1 MNYTVRIATIKIK
14 PIACVPALA
23 IAGFCMYF
31 ARNAAPQRATYGETK
46 AIVTATTA
54 FLNSLSAVQRE
65 KVQFPFVPEK
75 TAKSASFAR
84 SDKGGGARGGKG
96 PGGPDGPGGRGPGS
110 PGGSGR
116 PSGGAGVGTGRGFV

>member
-1 MNYTVRIATIKIK
+1 MITIK

-31 ARNAAPQRATYGETK
+31 AAKGAPQTAVDGQTK

-75 TAKSASFAR
+75 TAKICPAGLRWLRSACLVQQT
-84 SDKGGGARGGKG
+84 
-96 PGGPDGPGGRGPGS
+96 GGRRC
-110 PGGSGR
+110 GR
-116 PSGGAGVGTGRGFV
+116 WASESIVAISRSKMTVCTDAGHA